1 MNHLEMEN
9 SKDKK
14 YIVGM
19 PKIVGKIKLLEL
31 KEQIKENNYDN
42 NLRERKV
49 TMKKKRGRTKVT
61 IEGMYIDF

>member
-9 SKDKK
+9 SKDEK

-19 PKIVGKIKLLEL
+19 PKIVGKIKLSEL

-42 NLRERKV
+42 NLWEGKV
-49 TMKKKRGRTKVT
+49 TIQKKRGRTKVT
-61 IEGMYIDF
+61 IEGNGY